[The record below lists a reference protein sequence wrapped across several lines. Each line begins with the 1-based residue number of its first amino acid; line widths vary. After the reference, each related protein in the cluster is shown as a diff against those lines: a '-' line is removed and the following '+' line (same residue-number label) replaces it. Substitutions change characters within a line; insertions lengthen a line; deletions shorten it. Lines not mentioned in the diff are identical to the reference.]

1 MKVWKDMNTTITN
14 NIETLIFNQKFYT
27 IMQLLVNNIIYAS

>member
-14 NIETLIFNQKFYT
+14 NNKSPILNQKFYT
-27 IMQLLVNNIIYAS
+27 VMQLLVNNIVYAS

>member
-14 NIETLIFNQKFYT
+14 NIKTLIFNQKFYT
-27 IMQLLVNNIIYAS
+27 IMQFED

>member
-1 MKVWKDMNTTITN
+1 MNTTITN

-27 IMQLLVNNIIYAS
+27 IMQLED